1 MTADKVNL
9 KNIANTYRKV
19 FGKESKNLLT
29 VSAPGRINLIGE
41 HTDYNG
47 GFVLPIAID
56 RNIYMA
62 GTKRNDRIIRVYSI
76 DYDQNVQFDI
86 DFIQFNKEKIWVN
99 YIGGVIKY
107 LLEIGADINGADI
120 VFGGNIPEGA
130 GLSSSAAL
138 EVATVYFFNTLFD
151 MHIPHIEMIKLC
163 QRAENQFV
171 GVNCGIMDQF
181 VSMLGKKD
189 HALFLD
195 CRNLSYKNIPLK
207 LEEFNVVVCNTNVK
221 RELVSSEYNKRR
233 ATCER
238 AVSRLKG
245 FLPRIETLRDI
256 SIEEFEKYKGSLDKV
271 AQKRCKHVL
280 YENRRVLNAISALGR
295 NDILEFGR
303 LMNESHESLKKDYEV
318 SCLELDTM
326 VDIARSI
333 NGVIGARMTGGGFGG
348 CTVNIVKKDAV
359 DEFSRVVSKE
369 YQKKTGI
376 KSQIYICNPEN
387 GAGEIQ

>member
-1 MTADKVNL
+1 M
-9 KNIANTYRKV
+9 
-19 FGKESKNLLT
+19 
-29 VSAPGRINLIGE
+29 
-41 HTDYNG
+41 
-47 GFVLPIAID
+47 PIAID
-56 RNIYMA
+56 RNIYIA
-62 GTKRNDRIIRVYSI
+62 GAKRNDRTIRVYSI
-76 DYDQNVQFDI
+76 DYDQNVQFDL
-86 DFIQFNKEKIWVN
+86 DSIQFNKEKIWVN
-99 YIGGVIKY
+99 YIGGVLKS
-107 LLEIGADINGADI
+107 LLEIKADINGADI
-120 VFGGNIPEGA
+120 VFGGDIPEGA

-195 CRNLSYKNIPLK
+195 CRDLSYKNIPLK
-207 LEEFNVVVCNTNVK
+207 LREFNVVICNTNVK
-221 RELVSSEYNKRR
+221 RELASSEYNKRR
-233 ATCER
+233 ATCEG

-245 FLPRIETLRDI
+245 SLPQIETLRDV
-256 SIEEFEKYKGSLDKV
+256 SIEEFEKYKHALDET

-280 YENRRVLNAISALGR
+280 YENRRVLDAVNALCR
-295 NDILEFGR
+295 NDIFEFGR

-318 SCLELDTM
+318 STLELDTM

-348 CTVNIVKKDAV
+348 CTVNIVKKEVV
-359 DEFSRVVSKE
+359 DKFSRVVSKE

-376 KSQIYICNPEN
+376 KPKIYIYNPEN
-387 GAGEIQ
+387 GARKMS

>member
-1 MTADKVNL
+1 MNL
-9 KNIANTYRKV
+9 KKIVDIYRNI

-62 GTKRNDRIIRVYSI
+62 GAKRNDRIIRIYSI
-76 DYDQNVQFDI
+76 DYDQNVQFDLDSI
-86 DFIQFNKEKIWVN
+86 RFNKEKMWVN
-99 YIGGVIKY
+99 YIAGVLKS
-107 LLEIGADINGADI
+107 LLEINADISGADI
-120 VFGGNIPEGA
+120 VFGGDIPEGA

-138 EVATVYFFNTLFD
+138 EVATVYFFKILFD
-151 MHIPHIEMIKLC
+151 LEISSIEMIKLC
-163 QRAENQFV
+163 QKAENKFV

-181 VSMLGKKD
+181 VSMLGEKD

-195 CRNLSYKNIPLK
+195 CKNLSYENILLK
-207 LEEFNVVVCNTNVK
+207 LEGFNVVVCNTNLK
-221 RELVSSEYNKRR
+221 RELAGSEYNKRR
-233 ATCER
+233 ATCEK
-238 AVSRLKG
+238 AVSSLKR
-245 FLPRIETLRDI
+245 FLPQIGMLRDV
-256 SIEEFEKYKGSLDKV
+256 SIEEFEKYKYVLDKV

-280 YENRRVLNAISALGR
+280 YENRRVLDAVNALGR

-303 LMNESHESLKKDYEV
+303 LMNESHKSLKKDYEV
-318 SCLELDTM
+318 SCSELDIM

-348 CTVNIVKKDAV
+348 CTVNIVKKEVLDKFFRAV
-359 DEFSRVVSKE
+359 NKE
-369 YQKKTGI
+369 YEKRTSI
-376 KSQIYICNPEN
+376 KPGIYICNPEN
-387 GAGEIQ
+387 GSRRL

>member
-1 MTADKVNL
+1 M
-9 KNIANTYRKV
+9 
-19 FGKESKNLLT
+19 
-29 VSAPGRINLIGE
+29 
-41 HTDYNG
+41 
-47 GFVLPIAID
+47 PIAID

-62 GTKRNDRIIRVYSI
+62 GTKRNDGIIRVYSI
-76 DYDQNVQFDI
+76 DYEQNVQFNI
-86 DFIQFNKEKIWVN
+86 DSIRFNKEKMWVN
-99 YIGGVIKY
+99 YIGGVLKS
-107 LLEIGADINGADI
+107 LLEIKADTNGADI
-120 VFGGNIPEGA
+120 VFGGDIPEGA

-138 EVATVYFFNTLFD
+138 EVATVYFFNTLFN

-195 CRNLSYKNIPLK
+195 CKNLSYKNIPLK
-207 LEEFNVVVCNTNVK
+207 LEEFNVVVCNTNLK
-221 RELVSSEYNKRR
+221 RELASSEYNKRR

-238 AVSRLKG
+238 AVSSLKR
-245 FLPRIETLRDI
+245 FLPQIEILRDV
-256 SIEEFEKYKGSLDKV
+256 SIEEFEKYKGSLDEI

-280 YENRRVLNAISALGR
+280 YENRRVLDAINALGR
-295 NDILEFGR
+295 NDILEFGK
-303 LMNESHESLKKDYEV
+303 LMNESHESLKSDYEV

-326 VDIARSI
+326 VNIARSI

-348 CTVNIVKKDAV
+348 CTVNIVKKDV
-359 DEFSRVVSKE
+359 IDKFSRVVSKE

-376 KSQIYICNPEN
+376 KPNIYICSPEN
-387 GAGEIQ
+387 SAKKIS

>member
-1 MTADKVNL
+1 MYKFNL
-9 KNIANTYRKV
+9 KNIKETYQEFFK
-19 FGKESKNLLT
+19 KDSQDLLT

-62 GTKRNDRIIRVYSI
+62 GAKRNDRIIRIYSI
-76 DYDQNVQFDI
+76 DYDQNVQFDL
-86 DFIQFNKEKIWVN
+86 DSIQFNKEKIWVN
-99 YIGGVIKY
+99 YIGGVLKY
-107 LLEIGADINGADI
+107 LLEIKADINGADI
-120 VFGGNIPEGA
+120 VFGGDIPEGA

-138 EVATVYFFNTLFD
+138 EVATVYFFKILFD
-151 MHIPHIEMIKLC
+151 LEISSIEMIKLC

-181 VSMLGKKD
+181 VSMLGQKD

-195 CRNLSYKNIPLK
+195 CRDLSYRNIPLR
-207 LEEFNVVVCNTNVK
+207 LEGFNVVVCNTNLK
-221 RELVSSEYNKRR
+221 RELAGSEYNKRR

-238 AVSRLKG
+238 AVSILKR
-245 FLPRIETLRDI
+245 FLPQIETLRDV
-256 SIEEFEKYKGSLDKV
+256 SMEEFEKYKGSLDEIT
-271 AQKRCKHVL
+271 QKRCKHVL
-280 YENRRVLNAISALGR
+280 HENRRVLNAVNALGR
-295 NDILEFGR
+295 NDILKFGR

-318 SCLELDTM
+318 SCFELDTM

-348 CTVNIVKKDAV
+348 CTVNIVKKQSIDN
-359 DEFSRVVSKE
+359 FCSLINGE
-369 YQKKTGI
+369 YLEKTGI
-376 KSQIYICNPEN
+376 KPQIYICNPEN
-387 GAGEIQ
+387 GSRRL

>member
-1 MTADKVNL
+1 MNL
-9 KNIANTYRKV
+9 KNIANIYRKL
-19 FGKESKNLLT
+19 FGKESKKLLT

-62 GTKRNDRIIRVYSI
+62 GTKRNDRIIRIYSI

-86 DFIQFNKEKIWVN
+86 DSIQFNKEKMWVN
-99 YIGGVIKY
+99 YIAGVIKS
-107 LLEIGADINGADI
+107 LLKIRADINGADI
-120 VFGGNIPEGA
+120 VFGGDIPEGA

-181 VSMLGKKD
+181 VSMLGKKG

-221 RELVSSEYNKRR
+221 RELASSEYNKRR

-238 AVSRLKG
+238 AVSRLKR
-245 FLPRIETLRDI
+245 FLPQIETLRDV
-256 SIEEFEKYKGSLDKV
+256 SVEEYEKYKGSLDEI

-280 YENRRVLNAISALGR
+280 YENRRVLDAINALGK

-326 VDIARSI
+326 VNIARSI

-348 CTVNIVKKDAV
+348 CTVNIVKKQSIDN
-359 DEFSRVVSKE
+359 FCSLINRE
-369 YQKKTGI
+369 YEKKTGI
-376 KSQIYICNPEN
+376 KPQIYICNPEN
-387 GAGEIQ
+387 GSRRLQCLP

>member
-1 MTADKVNL
+1 MNL
-9 KNIANTYRKV
+9 KRITNIHKKV
-19 FGKESKNLLT
+19 FDGESKTLLT

-62 GTKRNDRIIRVYSI
+62 GAKRNDRIIRIYSI
-76 DYDQNVQFDI
+76 DYDQNVQFDL
-86 DFIQFNKEKIWVN
+86 DSIQFNKERMWVN
-99 YIGGVIKY
+99 YIGGVLKS
-107 LLEIGADINGADI
+107 LLEISADINGADI
-120 VFGGNIPEGA
+120 VFGGDIPEGA

-138 EVATVYFFNTLFD
+138 EVATVYFFKILFD
-151 MHIPHIEMIKLC
+151 LKISSIEMIKLC
-163 QRAENQFV
+163 QRAENKFV

-195 CRNLSYKNIPLK
+195 CKNLSYKNIPLK
-207 LEEFNVVVCNTNVK
+207 LKEFNVVVCNTNLK
-221 RELVSSEYNKRR
+221 RELAGSEYNKRR

-238 AVSRLKG
+238 AVSSLKK
-245 FLPRIETLRDI
+245 FLPQIETLRDI
-256 SIEEFEKYKGSLDKV
+256 SIEEFEKYKHTLDKV
-271 AQKRCKHVL
+271 TQKRCKHVL
-280 YENRRVLNAISALGR
+280 CENRRVLDAVNALEK

-303 LMNESHESLKKDYEV
+303 LMNESHESLKHDYEV

-326 VDIARSI
+326 VNIARSI

-348 CTVNIVKKDAV
+348 CTVNIVKKESIDN
-359 DEFSRVVSKE
+359 FCSLINRE
-369 YQKKTGI
+369 YEKKTGI
-376 KSQIYICNPEN
+376 KPQIYICNPEN
-387 GAGEIQ
+387 GSRRL

>member
-1 MTADKVNL
+1 MNFEFNL
-9 KNIANTYRKV
+9 KNIANIYRKL
-19 FGKESKNLLT
+19 FGKESKKLLT

-41 HTDYNG
+41 HTDYND

-62 GTKRNDRIIRVYSI
+62 GAKRTDRTIRVYSI
-76 DYDQNVQFDI
+76 DYDQNVQFDL
-86 DFIQFNKEKIWVN
+86 DSIQFNKEKMWVN
-99 YIGGVIKY
+99 YIGGVLKY
-107 LLEIGADINGADI
+107 LLEIKADINGADI
-120 VFGGNIPEGA
+120 VFGGDIPEGA

-181 VSMLGKKD
+181 VSMLGEKG

-195 CRNLSYKNIPLK
+195 CKNLSYKNIPLK

-221 RELVSSEYNKRR
+221 RELASSEYNKRR

-238 AVSRLKG
+238 AVSSLKR
-245 FLPRIETLRDI
+245 FLPQIETLRDI
-256 SIEEFEKYKGSLDKV
+256 SIEEFEKYKDSLNEI

-280 YENRRVLNAISALGR
+280 YENKRVLDAVNALGR
-295 NDILEFGR
+295 NEILEFGR

-326 VDIARSI
+326 VNIARSI

-348 CTVNIVKKDAV
+348 CTVNIVKKDVV
-359 DEFSRVVSKE
+359 DKFSRIVSRK

-387 GAGEIQ
+387 GTRKIS

>member
-1 MTADKVNL
+1 MYKFNI
-9 KNIANTYRKV
+9 KNIKNTYQEFFK
-19 FGKESKNLLT
+19 KDSQDLLT

-62 GTKRNDRIIRVYSI
+62 GTKRNDGIIRVYSI
-76 DYDQNVQFDI
+76 DYEQNVQFNI
-86 DFIQFNKEKIWVN
+86 DSIRFNKEKMWVN
-99 YIGGVIKY
+99 YIGGVLKS
-107 LLEIGADINGADI
+107 LLEIKADTNGADI
-120 VFGGNIPEGA
+120 VFGGDIPEGA

-138 EVATVYFFNTLFD
+138 EVATVYFFNTLFN

-195 CRNLSYKNIPLK
+195 CKNLSYKNIPLK
-207 LEEFNVVVCNTNVK
+207 LEEFNVVVCNTNLK
-221 RELVSSEYNKRR
+221 RELASSEYNKRR

-238 AVSRLKG
+238 AVSSLKR
-245 FLPRIETLRDI
+245 FLPQIEILRDV
-256 SIEEFEKYKGSLDKV
+256 SIEEFEKYKGSLDEI

-280 YENRRVLNAISALGR
+280 YENRRVLDAINALGR
-295 NDILEFGR
+295 NDILEFGK
-303 LMNESHESLKKDYEV
+303 LMNESHESLKSDYEV

-326 VDIARSI
+326 VNIARSI

-348 CTVNIVKKDAV
+348 CTVNIVKKDV
-359 DEFSRVVSKE
+359 IDKFSRVVSKE

-376 KSQIYICNPEN
+376 KPNIYICSPEN
-387 GAGEIQ
+387 SAKKIS

>member
-1 MTADKVNL
+1 MNL
-9 KNIANTYRKV
+9 KKIANIYRKI

-56 RNIYMA
+56 RNICMA

-76 DYDQNVQFDI
+76 DYGQNVQFDLNS
-86 DFIQFNKEKIWVN
+86 IQFNKEKIWVN
-99 YIGGVIKY
+99 YIGGVLKS
-107 LLEIGADINGADI
+107 LLEISADINGADI
-120 VFGGNIPEGA
+120 VFGGDIPEGA

-138 EVATVYFFNTLFD
+138 EVATVYFFKILFD
-151 MHIPHIEMIKLC
+151 LHIPRIEMIRLC
-163 QRAENQFV
+163 QRAESQFV

-181 VSMLGKKD
+181 ISMLGKKD

-195 CRNLSYKNIPLK
+195 CKNLSYKNIPLR
-207 LEEFNVVVCNTNVK
+207 LEGFNIVVCNTNVK
-221 RELVSSEYNKRR
+221 RELASSEYNKRR

-238 AVSRLKG
+238 GVSRLKR
-245 FLPRIETLRDI
+245 FLPQIETLRDV
-256 SIEEFEKYKGSLDKV
+256 SIEEFEKYRHTLDET

-280 YENRRVLNAISALGR
+280 YENRRVLDAVNALEK
-295 NDILEFGR
+295 DDMLEFGR

-318 SCLELDTM
+318 SCFELDTM
-326 VDIARSI
+326 VDIARRI

-348 CTVNIVKKDAV
+348 CNVNIVKKDVV
-359 DEFSRVVSKE
+359 DRFSRVVSKE
-369 YQKKTGI
+369 YEKRTGI
-376 KSQIYICNPEN
+376 KPQIYICNPEN
-387 GAGEIQ
+387 GSRRL

>member
-1 MTADKVNL
+1 MYKFNI
-9 KNIANTYRKV
+9 KNIKNTYQEFFK
-19 FGKESKNLLT
+19 KDSQDLLT

-56 RNIYMA
+56 RNIYIA

-76 DYDQNVQFDI
+76 NYDQDVQFDI
-86 DFIQFNKEKIWVN
+86 DSIQFNKEKMWVN
-99 YIGGVIKY
+99 YMGGVLNS
-107 LLEIGADINGADI
+107 LLEIKADINGADI
-120 VFGGNIPEGA
+120 VFGGDIPEGA

-138 EVATVYFFNTLFD
+138 EVATAYFFKTLFD
-151 MHIPHIEMIKLC
+151 LEISSIEMIKLC
-163 QRAENQFV
+163 QRAENKFV

-195 CRNLSYKNIPLK
+195 CRDLSYKNILLK
-207 LEEFNVVVCNTNVK
+207 LEGFNVVVCNTNVK
-221 RELVSSEYNKRR
+221 RELASSEYNKRR

-238 AVSRLKG
+238 AVSSLKR
-245 FLPRIETLRDI
+245 FLPQIETLRDV
-256 SIEEFEKYKGSLDKV
+256 SIEEFEKYKDSLDEI

-280 YENRRVLNAISALGR
+280 YENRRVLNAVNALGK

-303 LMNESHESLKKDYEV
+303 LMNESHESLKSDYEV
-318 SCLELDTM
+318 SCFELDIM

-348 CTVNIVKKDAV
+348 CTVNIVKKDV
-359 DEFSRVVSKE
+359 IDKFVRVVSKE
-369 YQKKTGI
+369 YQKRTGI

-387 GAGEIQ
+387 GAREMA

>member
-1 MTADKVNL
+1 MYKFNL
-9 KNIANTYRKV
+9 ENIKNTYQEFFK
-19 FGKESKNLLT
+19 KNSQDLLT

-62 GTKRNDRIIRVYSI
+62 GAKRNDRIIRVYSI
-76 DYDQNVQFDI
+76 DYDQNVQFNLDS
-86 DFIQFNKEKIWVN
+86 IQFNKEKMWVN
-99 YIGGVIKY
+99 YIGGVLKY
-107 LLEIGADINGADI
+107 LLEIKADINGADI
-120 VFGGNIPEGA
+120 VFGGDIPEGA

-151 MHIPHIEMIKLC
+151 MQISHIEMIKLC
-163 QRAENQFV
+163 QKAENKFV

-181 VSMLGKKD
+181 VSMLGKKG

-195 CRNLSYKNIPLK
+195 CKNLSYKNIPLK

-221 RELVSSEYNKRR
+221 RELASSEYNKRR
-233 ATCER
+233 ATCEG

-245 FLPRIETLRDI
+245 FLPQIETLRDV
-256 SIEEFEKYKGSLDKV
+256 SMEEFEKYKGLLDEI

-280 YENRRVLNAISALGR
+280 YENRRVLDAISALGR

-387 GAGEIQ
+387 GARKIS

>member
-1 MTADKVNL
+1 MEADKVNL
-9 KNIANTYRKV
+9 KNIANIYREL
-19 FGKESKNLLT
+19 FERESKNLLT

-56 RNIYMA
+56 RNIYIA

-76 DYDQNVQFDI
+76 DYDQNVQFDL
-86 DFIQFNKEKIWVN
+86 DSIQFNKEKIWVN
-99 YIGGVIKY
+99 YIGGVLKS
-107 LLEIGADINGADI
+107 LLEICADINGADI
-120 VFGGNIPEGA
+120 IFGGDIPEGA

-138 EVATVYFFNTLFD
+138 EVATVYFFKILFD
-151 MHIPHIEMIKLC
+151 LEMSSIEMIKLC

-181 VSMLGKKD
+181 VSMLGEKG

-195 CRNLSYKNIPLK
+195 CKNLSYKNIPLK
-207 LEEFNVVVCNTNVK
+207 LEKFNVVVCNTNLK
-221 RELVSSEYNKRR
+221 RELASSEYNKRG

-238 AVSRLKG
+238 AVSSLKR
-245 FLPRIETLRDI
+245 FLPQIETLRDV
-256 SIEEFEKYKGSLDKV
+256 SIEEFEKYKHTLDET

-280 YENRRVLNAISALGR
+280 YENGRVLDAINALGR

-303 LMNESHESLKKDYEV
+303 LVNESHESLKKDYEV
-318 SCLELDTM
+318 SSLELDTM

-348 CTVNIVKKDAV
+348 CTVNIVKKENIDN
-359 DEFSRVVSKE
+359 FCSLINRE
-369 YQKKTGI
+369 YEKRTSI
-376 KSQIYICNPEN
+376 KPSIYICNPEN
-387 GAGEIQ
+387 GARKIS